1 MDHKRVDPGG
11 TGRSFDRIA
20 TPTPCAWHQFVTGQ
34 GLLFTMRPTNVEHSG
49 TPCARLQYCQVS
61 CRDVGRRMLHGHA
74 RVTSC
79 NVNTFSLRL
88 LYLLLC
94 YREKWRCADLQ
105 TFSPL
110 KSTNFDQRSASIRN
124 PGSSESPRP
133 QMTSPEM
140 RAMQFIGGTLSTRYS
155 LIDNNNHHN
164 NNSPICK
171 APECQNFCGA
181 KLYIQSLKESH
192 W

>member
-1 MDHKRVDPGG
+1 
-11 TGRSFDRIA
+11 
-20 TPTPCAWHQFVTGQ
+20 
-34 GLLFTMRPTNVEHSG
+34 
-49 TPCARLQYCQVS
+49 
-61 CRDVGRRMLHGHA
+61 MLHGHA

-171 APECQNFCGA
+171 APECRKTSVAIADRNSRANYTGLKVLRNRNVLSLDLNTASEPLPTVQLFREFQTVGAVQRKARSAKCVLVVGFC
-181 KLYIQSLKESH
+181 SSRCDEERR
-192 W
+192 